1 VWICI
6 AVPETLKNAPQIY
19 GFSPTEKDRDERSNQ
34 IVRINHVQ
42 VNENFG
48 RSDVIMKN
56 SLEETQQ
63 YPVVTTW
70 SEFLKYGI
78 QGGAEKTEE

>member
-1 VWICI
+1 MVSVQLRKIG
-6 AVPETLKNAPQIY
+6 TK
-19 GFSPTEKDRDERSNQ
+19 GSNQ
-34 IVRINHVQ
+34 IRINHVE

-48 RSDVIMKN
+48 RSDVVMEN

-78 QGGAEKTEE
+78 QGGAEETEE

>member
-1 VWICI
+1 MVSVQLRKI
-6 AVPETLKNAPQIY
+6 ATKE
-19 GFSPTEKDRDERSNQ
+19 SNQ
-34 IVRINHVQ
+34 IVRINHVK

-48 RSDVIMKN
+48 RRDVVMEN

-63 YPVVTTW
+63 YTAVTIW

-78 QGGAEKTEE
+78 QGGTGETEE